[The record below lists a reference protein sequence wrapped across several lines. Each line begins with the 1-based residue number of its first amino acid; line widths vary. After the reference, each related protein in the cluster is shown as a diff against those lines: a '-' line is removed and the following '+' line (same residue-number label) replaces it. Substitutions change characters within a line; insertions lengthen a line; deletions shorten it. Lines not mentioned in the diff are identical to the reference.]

1 MVQLARRVDQ
11 LPPYLFAEISRK
23 IVEKREA
30 GVDVVS
36 FGIADPDLPTPENV
50 IAALKTGADNPANHR
65 YPESDGLPALR
76 KAFAGWYQERFGVEL
91 HPDRQTLPL
100 IGSKEGIGH
109 LPLCVIDPGDIA
121 LVPDPGYPVY
131 SVGTAF
137 AGGQTYYMPL
147 LEENGYLPDLDAI
160 PAGTLANAKLLW
172 LNYPNNPTGGVADLA
187 FFERVVA
194 FARRHALVVCHDV
207 AYADVTYDGYVAPS
221 FLQIPGAIDVGV
233 EFNSLSKAYNMTGWR
248 IGVAAGNDQII
259 NALMR
264 VKSNLDS
271 GIPQAIQEMG
281 IAAMTGPQDC
291 IREHNDVYSRRR
303 DKMVET
309 LRSLGLVVT
318 PPKGGLC
325 VWARLPEG
333 ITSIAFTEQLLDA
346 TGVVVTPGVGYGQYG
361 EGYIRLSLTTP
372 DTRVDEGLRRIAAW
386 SLQKAGAGA

>member
-1 MVQLARRVDQ
+1 LQLAHRLDE
-11 LPPYLFAEISRK
+11 LPAYLFAEISRK

-36 FGIADPDLPTPENV
+36 FGIADPDLPTPEPV
-50 IAALKTGADNPANHR
+50 IEALKTGADKPANHR
-65 YPESDGLPALR
+65 YPETDGLPELR
-76 KAFAGWYQERFGVEL
+76 KAFADWYERRFGVEL

-109 LPLCVIDPGDIA
+109 LPLCILNPGDVA

-131 SVGTAF
+131 AVGTAF
-137 AGGQTYYMPL
+137 AGGESYYLPL
-147 LEENGYLPDLDAI
+147 LEQNGYLPDLESIPDAVLTRARMI
-160 PAGTLANAKLLW
+160 W

-187 FFERVVA
+187 FFERAVH
-194 FARRHALVVCHDV
+194 FARRHELLVCHDA

-221 FLQIPGAIDVGV
+221 LLQIPGASDVAI

-248 IGVAAGNDQII
+248 IGVAAGNEKVI

-281 IAAMTGPQDC
+281 IAAMAGPQDC
-291 IREHNDVYSRRR
+291 ISEHNAVYCRRR
-303 DKMVET
+303 DKMVAA
-309 LRSLGLVVT
+309 LRSLGLQVA

-333 ITSIAFTEQLLDA
+333 IKSIAFAEQLLDA
-346 TGVVVTPGVGYGQYG
+346 TGVVVTPGVGYGKFG

-372 DTRVDEGLRRIAAW
+372 DARVDEGLQRMAAW
-386 SLQKAGAGA
+386 SFEPAGAGA